1 MKRRIARFILK
12 RKGWKIDATLPENI
26 KKAVVIMAPHT
37 SYYDFM
43 YGWLAFSAYN
53 IKGKFM
59 IKKES
64 FFFPFGYILK
74 GLGGIPVD
82 RSNSR
87 NAIKSVHKAFETKKD
102 LFLVITPEG
111 TRSLVKNWK
120 KGFYHIAKAE
130 QVPIICGYLDY
141 AKKEGGFGPIII
153 PSENY
158 EDVFKIIEAFYTG
171 KGARHPEKF
180 NLSRQSAVGS
190 QQ

>member
-1 MKRRIARFILK
+1 MKRRIARFFLK
-12 RKGWKIDATLPENI
+12 RKGWNIDATLPENI

-43 YGWLAFSAYN
+43 YGWLAFSANN
-53 IKGKFM
+53 IKGKFL

-87 NAIKSVHKAFETKKD
+87 NAIKSVHEAFETNKD

-120 KGFYHIAKAE
+120 KGFYHIAKAAE
-130 QVPIICGYLDY
+130 VPVICGYLDY
-141 AKKEGGFGPIII
+141 AKKEGGFGPVII

-158 EDVFKIIEAFYTG
+158 EEDFKIIEAFYTG

-180 NLSRQSAVGS
+180 NLSRP
-190 QQ
+190 